1 MDTRKSAIFAF
12 QFVKP
17 ILKTIVLLILYT
29 VLEIWFWSVKC
40 TSVTVRYAK
49 MPSILISILSHQYQ
63 AMQAN
68 ATVRLYENKLLQN
81 AFKCIW
87 HYIYLFKLYSTS
99 IILLPKNNLT
109 NIWSKI
115 GKTGINLWRVYTWNM
130 KSSGKY
136 ERREEGECTLHR
148 WSRSWEI
155 CGCTSPF

>member
-1 MDTRKSAIFAF
+1 MDARKSAIFAF

-17 ILKTIVLLILYT
+17 ILKTITFLILYT

-49 MPSILISILSHQYQ
+49 ISRILISILSHQHQ
-63 AMQAN
+63 AMQEN
-68 ATVRLYENKLLQN
+68 ATVRLYENKPLHN

-99 IILLPKNNLT
+99 IILLLKNNFT
-109 NIWSKI
+109 NICSKISKI
-115 GKTGINLWRVYTWNM
+115 GMNLWMVYTCNM

-136 ERREEGECTLHR
+136 ERWEEGECTLHR
-148 WSRSWEI
+148 WPKSWEI
-155 CGCTSPF
+155 CGCTRPF